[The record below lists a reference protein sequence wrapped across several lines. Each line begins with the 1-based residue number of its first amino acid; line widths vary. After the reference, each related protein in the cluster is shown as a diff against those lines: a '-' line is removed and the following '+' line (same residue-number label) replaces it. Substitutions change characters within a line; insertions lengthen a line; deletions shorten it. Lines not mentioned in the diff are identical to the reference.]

1 MELVLERA
9 WMQIENY
16 IDFVKDLSLQE
27 DYLRSKQEQRARV
40 ANFYA
45 MRSAV
50 AGVAKEMLLRVVTDM
65 VREVC
70 R

>member
-50 AGVAKEMLLRVVTDM
+50 A
-65 VREVC
+65 
-70 R
+70 